1 MQAISSFYICNTMTK
16 NIRYKWAIEIG
27 YFLLLFILVL
37 EGQPQQSG
45 THLFYSFL
53 RFLILYVGASINR
66 FFIFI
71 PFFLKKKYIHFLFF
85 STVNLLL
92 FSFIYYYYKLYYIQ
106 RFEPEFL
113 PFFSMFT
120 AVFFC
125 ILSTLLVCGIE
136 FVFKFMQL
144 QSENSKYQLA
154 SNQVVIKQLQSQL
167 NPHFLFNSLNNAYG
181 LSLSNPQKSSE
192 YIMSL
197 SQLMRYQIEGSK
209 ADSLL
214 LENDMEFMHHYIQVE
229 QQRVSKRCI
238 MQFEDSVTQIQK
250 ERYTIAPLLFLP
262 FVENAI
268 KHGTATIETA
278 TILITFSMKE
288 NAVLFTCKN
297 TLPTN
302 KVSIQ
307 STGTSLLNVRT
318 RLNILYPQKH
328 ILQIEETS
336 THYFVTLKIEL

>member
-1 MQAISSFYICNTMTK
+1 MTK
-16 NIRYKWAIEIG
+16 NIPYKWAIEIG

-37 EGQPQQSG
+37 EGQPQQSF

-53 RFLILYVGASINR
+53 RFLILYVGASVNR
-66 FFIFI
+66 YFIFV
-71 PFFLKKKYIHFLFF
+71 PFFLKKKYIQFIFF
-85 STVNLLL
+85 SAINLLI
-92 FSFIYYYYKLYYIQ
+92 FSIIYYYYKLYYIY
-106 RFEPEFL
+106 RFEPEML
-113 PFFSMFT
+113 PYFSKFT
-120 AVFFC
+120 AVWYC

-136 FVFKFMQL
+136 FVFRFMHL

-181 LSLSNPQKSSE
+181 LSLSNPEKSSE

-209 ADSLL
+209 VDSIL
-214 LENDMEFMHHYIQVE
+214 LENDMDFMHHYIQVE
-229 QQRVSKRCI
+229 QQRVSKRCNI
-238 MQFEDSVTQIQK
+238 HLKDDVSQLQK
-250 ERYTIAPLLFLP
+250 EKHIISPLLFLP

-278 TILITFSMKE
+278 TIDISFSMTD
-288 NAVLFTCKN
+288 NTIFFTCKN
-297 TLPTN
+297 SIPTN
-302 KVSIQ
+302 KVVIQ
-307 STGTSLLNVRT
+307 STGTGLENVKT

-328 ILQIEETS
+328 NLQIKEESNT
-336 THYFVTLKIEL
+336 YFITLQIDLQQK

>member
-1 MQAISSFYICNTMTK
+1 MTK

-37 EGQPQQSG
+37 EGQAQQSV

-66 FFIFI
+66 YFIFV
-71 PFFLKKKYIHFLFF
+71 PFFLKKKYIHFIFF
-85 STVNLLL
+85 SAINLLI
-92 FSFIYYYYKLYYIQ
+92 FSIIYYYFKLYYIN
-106 RFEPEFL
+106 RFEPEML
-113 PFFSMFT
+113 PFFTTFT
-120 AVFFC
+120 AVWFC

-136 FVFKFMQL
+136 FVFRFMHL

-209 ADSLL
+209 ADSLQ
-214 LENDMEFMHHYIQVE
+214 LENDIEFMHHYIQVE
-229 QQRVSKRCI
+229 QQRVSKRCN
-238 MQFEDSVTQIQK
+238 MHVEDSITQLQK

-278 TILITFSMKE
+278 TIYISFSMTD
-288 NAVLFTCKN
+288 NTIFFTCKN
-297 TLPTN
+297 SIPTN
-302 KVSIQ
+302 KVVIQ
-307 STGTSLLNVRT
+307 STGTGLENVKT

-328 ILQIEETS
+328 NLQIKEESNT
-336 THYFVTLKIEL
+336 YFVTLQIYLQQK

>member
-1 MQAISSFYICNTMTK
+1 MTK

-66 FFIFI
+66 YFIFV
-71 PFFLKKKYIHFLFF
+71 PFFLKKKYIHFIFF
-85 STVNLLL
+85 SSINLLI
-92 FSFIYYYYKLYYIQ
+92 FSIVFYYYKLYYIH
-106 RFEPEFL
+106 RFDQEMIPY
-113 PFFSMFT
+113 FT
-120 AVFFC
+120 KFAAVWYC
-125 ILSTLLVCGIE
+125 ILSTILVCGIE
-136 FVFKFMQL
+136 FVFKFIHL
-144 QSENSKYQLA
+144 QSENNKYQLA

-214 LENDMEFMHHYIQVE
+214 LEHDIEFMHHYIQVE

-238 MQFEDSVTQIQK
+238 MHVEDSITQLQK

-268 KHGTATIETA
+268 KHGTASIEMA
-278 TILITFSMKE
+278 TIDISFTMIDNTIF
-288 NAVLFTCKN
+288 FTCKN
-297 TLPTN
+297 SIPTN
-302 KVSIQ
+302 KVVIQ
-307 STGTSLLNVRT
+307 STGTGLENVKT

-328 ILQIEETS
+328 NLQLKEESNT
-336 THYFVTLKIEL
+336 YFVTLKIELK